1 MELNKTHSEYSR
13 RVCGVFICKIKA
25 EQFILRVRKRETN
38 WEIYKNGKSKKSFFS
53 YSVLSDSGKKSSV
66 LNLVCLQIE
75 NNMSKAGKSVLVMYI
90 CNPGRHV
97 KSICVKSCS
106 SEYPF
111 VLQVDVQQWVKRIC
125 LHYTKFWNFFICF
138 FCFRKLILSLMH
150 ILWLYY
156 VSSTM
161 VDYMFSNRTIS

>member
-1 MELNKTHSEYSR
+1 ME
-13 RVCGVFICKIKA
+13 
-25 EQFILRVRKRETN
+25 RVRN
-38 WEIYKNGKSKKSFFS
+38 HFFS

-90 CNPGRHV
+90 CNPGGHV

-111 VLQVDVQQWVKRIC
+111 VLQVDVQQ
-125 LHYTKFWNFFICF
+125 
-138 FCFRKLILSLMH
+138 
-150 ILWLYY
+150 
-156 VSSTM
+156 
-161 VDYMFSNRTIS
+161 